1 VTKIGGSFCN
11 YLRAEQVLA
20 RDEKFK
26 GIAAHFAAMNF
37 GLEKHIKGDAGNQLA
52 TKLCQLVAKTQA
64 PE

>member
-1 VTKIGGSFCN
+1 MTKIGGAFCK
-11 YLRAEQVLA
+11 YLRAEQVSD
-20 RDEKFK
+20 RDEKLN